1 MRALFV
7 SVILVLVL
15 VAPAGAARLNRVDR
29 KAINRTLD
37 SFVNSAVK
45 RQNVMV
51 SYDLVTP
58 SMRAGISR
66 STWAKGNLPV
76 SAYPARGSTF
86 HAWTV
91 DFASPTDVGFELM
104 IESRKSR
111 SDSIVFTGE
120 VKKIHGRWLIDSF
133 NPSATFGGSGTVVGP
148 HDFTA
153 QSGGDGARV
162 ASLGSAWIALPAALL
177 GAGVLLLVGW
187 LLVVW
192 QRNLRAARRY
202 KPRPLQPA
210 RVAKERRE
218 VDARLTSAPKRSQ

>member
-1 MRALFV
+1 MRVFFV
-7 SVILVLVL
+7 PVILVLAL
-15 VAPAGAARLNRVDR
+15 ATPAAAARLSPVERQ
-29 KAINRTLD
+29 AINRTLD
-37 SFVNSAVK
+37 AFVNSAVK
-45 RQNVMV
+45 RHNVMV

-66 STWAKGNLPV
+66 STWAKGSLPV

-187 LLVVW
+187 LLVAW

-218 VDARLTSAPKRSQ
+218 VDARRRSAPRRSQ

>member
-1 MRALFV
+1 MV
-7 SVILVLVL
+7 SAILVLVF
-15 VAPAGAARLNRVDR
+15 AGPADSARLNPVERQ
-29 KAINRTLD
+29 AINRTLD
-37 SFVNSAVK
+37 AFVNSAV
-45 RQNVMV
+45 RRHNVMA
-51 SYDLVTP
+51 SYELVTP

-104 IESRKSR
+104 IESRRSR

-120 VKKIHGRWLIDSF
+120 VKKIHGRWLVDSF
-133 NPSATFGGSGTVVGP
+133 NPSATFGGAGTVVGP

-153 QSGGDGARV
+153 QAGGDGARV
-162 ASLGSAWIALPAALL
+162 ASLGSTWIALPAVLV

-187 LLVVW
+187 FLVAW
-192 QRNLRAARRY
+192 QRNLREARRY
-202 KPRPLQPA
+202 KPRPLQPVP
-210 RVAKERRE
+210 VAKERRE
-218 VDARLTSAPKRSQ
+218 VDAALRSAPKRSQ